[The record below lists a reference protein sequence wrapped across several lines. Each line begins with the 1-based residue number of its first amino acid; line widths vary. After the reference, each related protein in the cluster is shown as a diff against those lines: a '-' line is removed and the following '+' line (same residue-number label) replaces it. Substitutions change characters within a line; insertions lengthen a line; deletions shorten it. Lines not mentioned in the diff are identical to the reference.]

1 MVTKYWIFG
10 LKRSPATYQL
20 CIHFHGPA
28 LIILSSRSHILYN
41 LHLMVSYKYTLRIYS
56 LNYKLSFQLKCIHI
70 NLNRNIQIP
79 LLLYSANLKQSS
91 AQGTYNSGRFRKSFG
106 TGPIE
111 LRLSCE
117 TYIFQGFCQFLS
129 LNLFPWVFSREL

>member
-20 CIHFHGPA
+20 YIHFHGPA
-28 LIILSSRSHILYN
+28 LIILSSQSDILYN
-41 LHLMVSYKYTLRIYS
+41 LYLMVSYKYTLRIYS

-106 TGPIE
+106 ALE

-117 TYIFQGFCQFLS
+117 TYVFQGFCQFLS
-129 LNLFPWVFSREL
+129 LNLFPWVFSRVL